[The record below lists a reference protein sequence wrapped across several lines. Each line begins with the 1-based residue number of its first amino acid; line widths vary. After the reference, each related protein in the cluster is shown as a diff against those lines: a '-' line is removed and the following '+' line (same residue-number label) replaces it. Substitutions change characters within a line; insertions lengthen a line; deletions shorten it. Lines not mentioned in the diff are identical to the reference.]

1 MSKDASDVFDF
12 AEVEDQLPDGG
23 DYDENDESDDEDD
36 GKSIE
41 DIIQGLASRGYT
53 REMLCFDKVLDSFD
67 LEGIANKIRDGGA
80 KNIIVMTGAGL
91 STSAGIPDFRT
102 PGTGLYDN
110 LEKFG
115 LPFAEAIF
123 EIGFFKKNPKPFF
136 VLSKELYP
144 GNFKP
149 TPSHYFIRL
158 LHEKGLLLRLFT
170 QNIDTLER
178 QTGLPDEKIVE
189 AHGSFHTAHCIGCR
203 REYSQAWVK
212 EIIFADEVP
221 KCEDCEA
228 LVKPVRL
235 RHFMMLLTSVPLT
248 SVPLISVPAGHH
260 FLRRGPAQPILQ
272 ADQD

>member
-123 EIGFFKKNPKPFF
+123 EIGFFKKNP
-136 VLSKELYP
+136 
-144 GNFKP
+144 
-149 TPSHYFIRL
+149 
-158 LHEKGLLLRLFT
+158 
-170 QNIDTLER
+170 
-178 QTGLPDEKIVE
+178 
-189 AHGSFHTAHCIGCR
+189 
-203 REYSQAWVK
+203 
-212 EIIFADEVP
+212 
-221 KCEDCEA
+221 
-228 LVKPVRL
+228 
-235 RHFMMLLTSVPLT
+235 
-248 SVPLISVPAGHH
+248 
-260 FLRRGPAQPILQ
+260 
-272 ADQD
+272 